1 MLNVSKDRSGVRC
14 IFLVNGRSRVKSV
27 DLIGRDYF
35 MRELDEYIDKVKS
48 LPPAPRVLPQLL
60 KLLGQPDIDNSKV
73 VELIT
78 YDPSLTAM
86 VLQVCNSAYL
96 GAATPAADLEEAV
109 MRLGFDKVY
118 QIVAAGSIGRTIAPA
133 QKGYGIGEVELWKHS
148 VTAAVAGELMA
159 KDNGD
164 DQSIV
169 FTAALL
175 HDIGKIILAQALG
188 QVYSKLIEDAE
199 ANQYSLLETEKR
211 LLGVHHAEIG
221 GRLLDRWKFPP
232 NMVAAVCFHHQPG
245 AAVPYEKLAS
255 YVYLGNMIAHF
266 LGHGYGHQA
275 FALRGRA
282 ESLNILG
289 LSPEV
294 LPSYMIQTVQSFQS
308 VQALLKIRS

>member
-1 MLNVSKDRSGVRC
+1 
-14 IFLVNGRSRVKSV
+14 
-27 DLIGRDYF
+27 

-73 VELIT
+73 VELIR

-96 GAATPAADLEEAV
+96 GAARPAADLEGGCDPAWVRQGLSNRRCRQYRANHRPGAE
-109 MRLGFDKVY
+109 RLWN
-118 QIVAAGSIGRTIAPA
+118 R
-133 QKGYGIGEVELWKHS
+133 EVELWKHS

-169 FTAALL
+169 FPAALL

-199 ANQYSLLETEKR
+199 ANQYALLETEKR

-245 AAVPYEKLAS
+245 AAVQYEKLAS